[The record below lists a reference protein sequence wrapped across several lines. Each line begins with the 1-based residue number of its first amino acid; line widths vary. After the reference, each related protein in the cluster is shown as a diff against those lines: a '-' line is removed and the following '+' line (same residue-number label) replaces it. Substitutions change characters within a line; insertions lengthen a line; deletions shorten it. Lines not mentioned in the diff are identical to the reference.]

1 MIASFDGCLKYLF
14 PFAFVNVVYRVVNS
28 GEVVGFEV
36 WESGVVLEE
45 GFELGN
51 GAELRPVTDSG
62 ARVLGDEFAQVVAHL
77 LQEVGI
83 VFRRIYSEVKL
94 ERGAGRGWH

>member
-1 MIASFDGCLKYLF
+1 VIALFDGCFKYLF
-14 PFAFVNVVYRVVNS
+14 LFVFVNVVYWVVDS
-28 GEVVGFEV
+28 VEVVGFEV

-83 VFRRIYSEVKL
+83 VFRRIYSEVELK
-94 ERGAGRGWH
+94 RGA